1 MSDDGRESRP
11 APAVAEVR
19 LPPKDAATLILLER
33 HGTALRV
40 LMGKRTAGHVFMPNL
55 YVFPGGRRDRGD
67 HALPYCR
74 DLHAD
79 VLSRLV
85 GRSSEPAA
93 FRRARGLALAA
104 IRELREETSLV
115 IGRQRHQSDVGDCPG
130 ADLGCL
136 RYVARAITPPGQ
148 VRRFDTRFF
157 LAFADE
163 AGITPEQIR
172 DSDELSDLQW
182 LDIDRISGVNMP
194 QITRT
199 ILDDVRQQMEFDP
212 SLPFGSA
219 GPFYYPR
226 NGRFVRASI

>member
-1 MSDDGRESRP
+1 MLR
-11 APAVAEVR
+11 
-19 LPPKDAATLILLER
+19 PKDAATLILLDR
-33 HGTALRV
+33 HSGPMRV
-40 LMGKRTAGHVFMPNL
+40 LMGKRGAGHAFMPNL

-74 DLHAD
+74 DLHPD

-85 GRSSEPAA
+85 GRRSDPAA

-115 IGRQRHQSDVGDCPG
+115 IGRPG
-130 ADLGCL
+130 GQGRVTDRPDADLGCL
-136 RYVARAITPPGQ
+136 RLVARAITPPGH

-163 AGITPEQIR
+163 AGITPDQIR
-172 DSDELSDLQW
+172 DSDELGDLQW
-182 LDIDRISGVNMP
+182 LDIERISSLNMP

-199 ILDDVRQQMEFDP
+199 ILDDVKQQMERDP